1 MSHTASRFRRLATA
15 LPGIEAVTA
24 ETTRR
29 FARHTH
35 DQFGIGVIARGAQGS
50 ASGRGPVEAG
60 PGDVITVNPGEVHD
74 GWPIGDAGRAWRM
87 LYIDPPVLA
96 EAAAD
101 LMRSGDAEFHHP
113 AATAPATAARFL
125 AAFHSLTAGAN
136 NLTVGATGTAAP
148 LARQERLTVLLADL
162 LGGLLVPAGRP
173 TIPPGIARARAAI
186 DDDPAAAHDLAGLAA
201 IPATGRFQLIR
212 SFTRATGFTPH
223 AYVLERRV
231 QLARRLITT
240 GTPLAEAAA
249 EAGFADQSHMTRHM
263 TRRLGATPGVW
274 AGGVGRAGAA
284 PLTRHC
290 PADQPPASCRRTA
303 ARQIRASAS
312 TSSAVTRSPASA
324 AAMAASTSRRN
335 QAS

>member
-1 MSHTASRFRRLATA
+1 MPHPASRFRRLATA

-74 GWPIGDAGRAWRM
+74 GWPIGDTGRAWRM

-125 AAFHSLTAGAN
+125 AAFHSLTAGA
-136 NLTVGATGTAAP
+136 TTTITGAP
-148 LARQERLTVLLADL
+148 LAREERLTVLLADL
-162 LGGLLVPAGRP
+162 LGGLLVPAARP
-173 TIPPGIARARAAI
+173 AIPPGIARARAAI

-201 IPATGRFQLIR
+201 IAETGRFQLIR

-249 EAGFADQSHMTRHM
+249 AAGFADQSHMTRHM

-274 AGGVGRAGAA
+274 AVGSGERG
-284 PLTRHC
+284 PHR
-290 PADQPPASCRRTA
+290 
-303 ARQIRASAS
+303 
-312 TSSAVTRSPASA
+312 
-324 AAMAASTSRRN
+324 
-335 QAS
+335 

>member
-1 MSHTASRFRRLATA
+1 MPHPASRFRRLATA

-24 ETTRR
+24 ETARR

-74 GWPIGDAGRAWRM
+74 GWPIGDTGRAWRM

-101 LMRSGDAEFHHP
+101 LMRSGNAEFHHP

-125 AAFHSLTAGAN
+125 AAFHSLTAGA
-136 NLTVGATGTAAP
+136 TTTITAAP
-148 LARQERLTVLLADL
+148 LAREERLTVLLADL

-201 IPATGRFQLIR
+201 IAETGRFQLIR

-249 EAGFADQSHMTRHM
+249 AAGFADQSHMTRHM
-263 TRRLGATPGVW
+263 TRRLGATPGIW
-274 AGGVGRAGAA
+274 AGKEV
-284 PLTRHC
+284 
-290 PADQPPASCRRTA
+290 
-303 ARQIRASAS
+303 
-312 TSSAVTRSPASA
+312 
-324 AAMAASTSRRN
+324 
-335 QAS
+335 

>member
-1 MSHTASRFRRLATA
+1 MSTGSPSRKAQDGGFRV
-15 LPGIEAVTA
+15 LPVAMPGLQAVTA

-101 LMRSGDAEFHHP
+101 LMRPGDAEFHHP

-125 AAFHSLTAGAN
+125 AAFHSLTAGAM
-136 NLTVGATGTAAP
+136 GPAAP

-201 IPATGRFQLIR
+201 IAETGRFQLIR

-249 EAGFADQSHMTRHM
+249 AAGFADQSHMTRHM

-274 AGGVGRAGAA
+274 AGGSGERG
-284 PLTRHC
+284 PHR
-290 PADQPPASCRRTA
+290 
-303 ARQIRASAS
+303 
-312 TSSAVTRSPASA
+312 
-324 AAMAASTSRRN
+324 
-335 QAS
+335 

>member
-1 MSHTASRFRRLATA
+1 MSQPATRFRRLATA
-15 LPGIEAVTA
+15 LPGVEAVTA

-101 LMRSGDAEFHHP
+101 LMRSGEAEFHHP

-125 AAFHSLTAGAN
+125 AAFHSLTAQ
-136 NLTVGATGTAAP
+136 ATTAGQATTAAP
-148 LARQERLTVLLADL
+148 LAREERLTVLLADL

-173 TIPPGIARARAAI
+173 TIPPGIARARTAI

-201 IPATGRFQLIR
+201 LAGTGRFQLIR

-249 EAGFADQSHMTRHM
+249 AAGFADQSHMTRHM

-274 AGGVGRAGAA
+274 AAG
-284 PLTRHC
+284 PMSS
-290 PADQPPASCRRTA
+290 PPRR
-303 ARQIRASAS
+303 
-312 TSSAVTRSPASA
+312 
-324 AAMAASTSRRN
+324 SRRMP
-335 QAS
+335 